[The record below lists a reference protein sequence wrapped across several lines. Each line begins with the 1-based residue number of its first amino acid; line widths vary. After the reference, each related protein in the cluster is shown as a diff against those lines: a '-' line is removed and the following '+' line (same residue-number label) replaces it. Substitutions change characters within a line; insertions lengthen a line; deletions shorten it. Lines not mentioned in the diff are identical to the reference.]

1 MKRKLLSVLLTA
13 VMALSCAFPLAACND
28 ASPADSDDP
37 VVTPGDDNDS
47 PTTPGGDNT
56 DPDDNTPTTPDED
69 TPTTP
74 DTVSE
79 GLEFSLNDDGV
90 SYSVIGIGSC
100 TDADLVI
107 PSEYNGLPVTGIGE
121 AAFEDCSTPTSV
133 TIPDSVTTIGEF
145 AFCVCNNLVNITI
158 PDSVTNI
165 DRAAFSVTAYFY
177 DEANWENGV
186 LYIGNHLIATRETLS
201 GAYTIRSGTITIAD
215 EAFLNRGNLTSIAVP
230 SSVINI
236 GHRAFEQ
243 CRSLDNLTI
252 SDGIKNIESSAFYDT
267 AYYNNESNWDN
278 GILYIN
284 NHLIKARTTLAGAY
298 TIRNGTKTIAGSAFY
313 RCHNL
318 TSISIPNSVISI
330 GEWAFSQC
338 PISNI
343 YIPDSI
349 TSIGRSAFEQCGNLI
364 KITIPNNVT
373 IIGDYVFASCAS
385 LESITVEDSNNYY
398 HSSGNCLIATKTKNL
413 IAGCMNSII
422 PTDGS
427 VTSIGGN
434 AFYGCSSLTS
444 ITIPDSVI
452 SIGTRAFLD
461 CENLTS
467 ITIPNSVTYIG
478 RTAFSGC
485 DNLSSVTFENT
496 EGWTVNGETVDVTDP
511 TQNAVY
517 LKYTYLLCT
526 WTRSE

>member
-13 VMALSCAFPLAACND
+13 VMALSCAFPLAACDLFGGNSGSSDNND
-28 ASPADSDDP
+28 EDTST
-37 VVTPGDDNDS
+37 VTPDDDS
-47 PTTPGGDNT
+47 PTTP

-74 DTVSE
+74 DAVSE

-121 AAFEDCSTPTSV
+121 AAFEDCSTLTSV
-133 TIPDSVTTIGEF
+133 
-145 AFCVCNNLVNITI
+145 TI

-444 ITIPDSVI
+444 ITIPDSVT

-496 EGWTVNGETVDVTDP
+496 EGWTVNGEPVDVTDSA
-511 TQNAVY
+511 QNAVY
-517 LKYTYLLCT
+517 LTDTYLWFY